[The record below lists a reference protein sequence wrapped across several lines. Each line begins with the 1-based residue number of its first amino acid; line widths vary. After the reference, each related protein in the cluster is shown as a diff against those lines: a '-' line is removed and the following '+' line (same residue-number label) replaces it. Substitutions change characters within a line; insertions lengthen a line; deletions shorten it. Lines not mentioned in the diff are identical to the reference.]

1 MKEWTLQEE
10 AANLRRLLS
19 TVKNK
24 AQFAREYGVPGGAS
38 MLSQHQSG
46 HRPIGLDAAMA
57 YARGLGV
64 PLSEISPRLANRVAK
79 LPNYNNSTSVL
90 PVPDADLPHS
100 LETVANA
107 LQRSDD
113 LTLAQIRPLLERLV
127 DTPARAPEIV
137 PRVAALLRTSNNPTL
152 IA

>member
-1 MKEWTLQEE
+1 
-10 AANLRRLLS
+10 
-19 TVKNK
+19 
-24 AQFAREYGVPGGAS
+24 

-64 PLSEISPRLANRVAK
+64 PLSEISPRLANKVAR
-79 LPNYNNSTSVL
+79 LPNSNVGVVPITS
-90 PVPDADLPHS
+90 DTDLPHS

-113 LTLAQIRPLLERLV
+113 LTLAQVRPLLERLV
-127 DTPARAPEIV
+127 DTPTRAPEIL
-137 PRVAALLRTSNNPTL
+137 PRVAALLTTGNNPTL
-152 IA
+152 TI